1 MSGLPGRGANRS
13 RSRSPVPTFKPTYT
27 SELLDTTGRAHVETS
42 DISPAPYMQQLAMES
57 AQDLFQG
64 QDLEIENVD
73 DLDAGTVFPDS
84 GPAHVFRKPI
94 EIIPNRLVWMSST
107 SDGVS
112 RDG

>member
-42 DISPAPYMQQLAMES
+42 DISPAPYMHQLVMES

-64 QDLEIENVD
+64 QDLEIETV
-73 DLDAGTVFPDS
+73 DLDAGAAFPDS
-84 GPAHVFRKPI
+84 GPAHVIKGRAVYRSLAAT
-94 EIIPNRLVWMSST
+94 PNA
-107 SDGVS
+107 
-112 RDG
+112 